1 MGEVRVDV
9 GGLSRGLGGCV
20 DVNGLLKT
28 STRYFTPILKDA
40 PLRNSY
46 LIETVLVLLV
56 LTVDDPYTFYI
67 SVDI

>member
-1 MGEVRVDV
+1 MRVDV

-46 LIETVLVLLV
+46 LIETVQ
-56 LTVDDPYTFYI
+56 
-67 SVDI
+67 